1 MKLKLKTTPI
11 ENWLPQSEKPILIS
25 GPCSAETEEQ
35 LLITARELSETGR
48 VHLFRAGIWKPRTRP
63 STFEGVGEKGLKW
76 LQTVK
81 EETGLPVTTEV
92 ANAKHV
98 ERCLEAGIDVLWL
111 GARTSVNPFSVQEIA
126 DALKGTNIPV
136 MIKNPISPD
145 LHLWIGA
152 LERIN
157 KAGITKIA
165 AIHRGFSSM
174 ERTPFRNAPMWEIPI
189 ELKTLCPSLTIFCDP
204 SHITGNRELIQMIS
218 QKAIDLDMNGLMIE
232 THFDPKTA
240 LSDSNQQLTPAQLC
254 MILDDLVIRD
264 SKIKNKKI
272 EDELEQLR
280 NVIDDIDDEVI
291 QNLSLRMDIAE
302 RIGEFKKKNKVTI
315 LQAKRWEEIV
325 NQRTKNGLALS
336 LSEEFIR
343 GFLKLI
349 HAESIRKQ
357 SKVMNSKPLKSKIKQ
372 NVSAI
377 FGFKYR

>member
-1 MKLKLKTTPI
+1 MKLNLKTIPI
-11 ENWLPQSEKPILIS
+11 ESWLKLNGKPILIS

-35 LLITARELSETGR
+35 LLITAKELAETGR
-48 VHLFRAGIWKPRTRP
+48 VQLFRAGIWKPRTRP
-63 STFEGVGEKGLKW
+63 SAFEGVGETGLKW

-81 EETGLPVTTEV
+81 EKTGLPVTTEV
-92 ANAKHV
+92 ANAKHA
-98 ERCLEAGIDVLWL
+98 ELCLEAGIDVLWV

-126 DALKGTNIPV
+126 DALRGTDIPIL
-136 MIKNPISPD
+136 IKNPISPD

-165 AIHRGFSSM
+165 AVHRGFSSM

-189 ELKTLCPSLTIFCDP
+189 ELKTLCPSLPILCDP
-204 SHITGNRELIQMIS
+204 SHITGNSELIQMIS
-218 QKAIDLDMNGLMIE
+218 QKAIDLDMHGLMIE
-232 THFDPKTA
+232 THFAPKTA
-240 LSDSNQQLTPAQLC
+240 LSDSKQQLTPKQLC
-254 MILDDLVIRD
+254 TLLDDLIIRD
-264 SKIKNKKI
+264 SKITNKKI

-291 QNLSLRMDIAE
+291 QSLSLRMDIAE

-315 LQAKRWEEIV
+315 LQAKRWDEIV
-325 NQRTKNGLALS
+325 NQRIKNGLALR

-349 HAESIRKQ
+349 HSESIRKQ
-357 SKVMNSKPLKSKIKQ
+357 SKVMNSKPLKRRMKK
-372 NVSAI
+372 NVSAL